1 MILAKDPDERRS
13 IASTTKLMTALLSL
27 EQAEPGDVYAAPA
40 YDALPVESKIDL
52 ATGERMRVSDLLEA
66 LLLESANDAAA
77 TLADG
82 VSGSRAAFV
91 EQMNQRAGQLG
102 LDDTSYAN
110 PIGLDAAGN
119 FSTARDLA
127 SLARRLLRNDRFAA
141 IVDSES
147 AKLESGNRPRVVDN
161 RNGLVA
167 AYGFVDGVK
176 TGYTSQAGYVLV
188 GAGESRLG
196 GRVISVVLGEPSEA
210 VRDADTLALL
220 RHGLGQYRRLRPVVG
235 DRPVASA
242 AIAHRDGRAGLV
254 PARGATLVV
263 RRGQRV
269 RTRVEAPD
277 ELEGEL
283 AAGTRVGRI
292 SIVRGGRVVRRVP
305 LLTAERVPGAGPLRV
320 LADELGTFL
329 VVFVALLVIA
339 GCILLLGRSR
349 ARRRRD
355 SEARRR
361 KRARGRA
368 GL

>member
-1 MILAKDPDERRS
+1 
-13 IASTTKLMTALLSL
+13 
-27 EQAEPGDVYAAPA
+27 
-40 YDALPVESKIDL
+40 
-52 ATGERMRVSDLLEA
+52 
-66 LLLESANDAAA
+66 
-77 TLADG
+77 
-82 VSGSRAAFV
+82 
-91 EQMNQRAGQLG
+91 
-102 LDDTSYAN
+102 
-110 PIGLDAAGN
+110 
-119 FSTARDLA
+119 
-127 SLARRLLRNDRFAA
+127 
-141 IVDSES
+141 
-147 AKLESGNRPRVVDN
+147 
-161 RNGLVA
+161 
-167 AYGFVDGVK
+167 
-176 TGYTSQAGYVLV
+176 
-188 GAGESRLG
+188 
-196 GRVISVVLGEPSEA
+196 VISVVLGEPSEA
-210 VRDADTLALL
+210 ARDLDTLALL

-329 VVFVALLVIA
+329 VVFVALLAIA

-355 SEARRR
+355 SERAAGRRS
-361 KRARGRA
+361 RARGRA